1 MGLSQPGVDERWK
14 AGPATMTTVRLRS
27 PAKINW
33 TMDVLGKRND
43 GYHEVRTI
51 LQTIALS
58 DTVTVSPADDI
69 EIVVTGETGDLLD
82 QPQEDNL
89 AYQAASALREDAGI
103 SFGARIELHKRIPVA
118 TGLGGGS
125 SNAAATLRALRTIW
139 RLSLTDADLARI
151 GTQLGSD
158 VPFFLTGGTALG
170 SARGDEITP
179 LSDVAKQRLVVAW
192 SSDAQPDKTTK
203 MYSALESSDFVDDA
217 TSARFIK
224 SLERGA
230 VLGDADLSNVFD
242 SVVNRVDPAAGQAL
256 ADAHAFGTPHL
267 AGSGPAF
274 FLLLAP
280 TAAPEPMVKGLAKTG
295 LTTIETHTIS
305 ASEALE
311 PA

>member
-1 MGLSQPGVDERWK
+1 
-14 AGPATMTTVRLRS
+14 MTTVRLRS

-58 DTVTVSPADDI
+58 DTVAVSPADDI

-103 SFGARIELHKRIPVA
+103 TSGARIELHKRIPVA

-125 SNAAATLRALRTIW
+125 SNAAATLRALRKLW
-139 RLSLTDADLARI
+139 RLSLAEQDLTRI
-151 GTQLGSD
+151 GSHLGSD

-170 SARGDEITP
+170 SGRGDELTP
-179 LSDVAKQRLVVAW
+179 LPDVPKQRLVVAW
-192 SSDAQPDKTTK
+192 STAARPNKTAE
-203 MYSALESSDFVDDA
+203 MYATLESSDFVDDA

-242 SVVNRVDPAAGQAL
+242 SVLRRVDPAAGQAL
-256 ADAHAFGTPHL
+256 AAAHAFGTPHL

-280 TAAPEPMVKGLAKTG
+280 TAAPEPTIKGLAKMG

-305 ASEALE
+305 ASDALE